1 MKSDKPVECVGCN
14 TFDVGSIIDNSERDA
29 KFEKVYETQ
38 AEAEQALVK
47 LTQKAR
53 DTESEPSEIT
63 SEIKAVEGGFLL
75 DANFRFSCQAEVVI
89 FQLGTR
95 AI

>member
-47 LTQKAR
+47 LTQKH
-53 DTESEPSEIT
+53 
-63 SEIKAVEGGFLL
+63 V
-75 DANFRFSCQAEVVI
+75 
-89 FQLGTR
+89 TR
-95 AI
+95 KVNRVKSPAKLKR